1 MWGGG
6 DKLRG
11 DEGRF
16 YGFDYANK
24 GIGDDVKGK
33 PRLCRSAASL
43 QLVMTYLQGE
53 CCGFLVESNILVGSS
68 VEFGEISEAVEKAL
82 KNLKNVF
89 GDP

>member
-1 MWGGG
+1 
-6 DKLRG
+6 
-11 DEGRF
+11 
-16 YGFDYANK
+16 
-24 GIGDDVKGK
+24 
-33 PRLCRSAASL
+33 
-43 QLVMTYLQGE
+43 MTYLQGE

>member
-11 DEGRF
+11 DEGCF

-24 GIGDDVKGK
+24 GGRIGDDVKGK

-43 QLVMTYLQGE
+43 
-53 CCGFLVESNILVGSS
+53 
-68 VEFGEISEAVEKAL
+68 
-82 KNLKNVF
+82 
-89 GDP
+89 